1 MFEDIGLKRG
11 EDISIVAIG
20 GGTGLSTLLR
30 GLKGLTRRISAIVTV
45 TDDGGSSGAI
55 RRELG
60 ILPPGDFR
68 QCLLALADAEPLM
81 RALFS
86 YRFESM
92 SSESSTLDG
101 HSLGNLFIAALTDI
115 MGSFEEAVAEA
126 SRILAVRGRVIP
138 SSTSDMV
145 LCAEFSDGTV
155 VRGESAIPKVGK
167 RIKKIFLEPSDSL
180 PHPDYIE
187 AVERADLIIIGP
199 GSLYT
204 SVIPNLIIRGA
215 SDAIRRSKA
224 LRIYVCNVASQPGE
238 TNGYGVQDHVRA
250 VLDHS
255 GEPLMDLILAN
266 TRRVELPSG
275 WGISQVLPDSDNVF
289 GIEVIGDDLIDLSRP
304 TRHDPSKLARK
315 ILEIAMD
322 RKGSKFF
329 GE

>member
-1 MFEDIGLKRG
+1 MFEDVGLRKR
-11 EDISIVAIG
+11 EDDISIVAIG

-30 GLKGLTRRISAIVTV
+30 GLKGFTKRISAVVAV

-92 SSESSTLDG
+92 KEEGSTLNG

-115 MGSFEEAVAEA
+115 TGSFEEAVAEA
-126 SRILAVRGRVIP
+126 SRILAVRGKVMP
-138 SSTSDMV
+138 SSTSDV
-145 LCAEFSDGTV
+145 SLCAEFSDGTV
-155 VRGESAIPKVGK
+155 VCGESTIPKVGK
-167 RIKKIFLEPSDSL
+167 PIRRVFLKPEDAP
-180 PHPDYIE
+180 PYPDYIE
-187 AVERADLIIIGP
+187 AVERADVCVIGP

-224 LRIYVCNVASQPGE
+224 LKIYVCNVASQPGE
-238 TNGYGVQDHVRA
+238 TDGYGVEDHVRA
-250 VLDHS
+250 ILSHS
-255 GEPLMDLILAN
+255 GEPFIDIILAN
-266 TRRVELPSG
+266 TRKVELPKG
-275 WGISQVLPDSDNVF
+275 WKISQVLPDSDKVL
-289 GIEVIGDDLIDLSRP
+289 GIDVVGDDLIDVSRP
-304 TRHDPSKLARK
+304 TRHDPIKLAGK
-315 ILEIAMD
+315 VLEIARA
-322 RKGSKFF
+322 RKG
-329 GE
+329 